1 MKICPVII
9 AGGVGTRFWPE
20 SRKKRPKQ
28 LLHVIDKEKSLLEL
42 TIERISHFASLEDT
56 LIITSDYHVEEVAEQ
71 AAGVPKANIIAEPI
85 GRNTA
90 TCIALA
96 AHILHRTVGDDAM
109 MIVLPADHLVKNEN
123 EFTRLIKVAEKTA
136 KETGGLVTLGIH
148 PTRPETGYGYIQID
162 DERLP
167 SVANIPSLSEFEVR
181 DVFRV
186 KRFAEKPDEE
196 TAKRFVESGD
206 FLWNSGMFVWCV
218 GSIRRALEQFSEDIS
233 ERIGALPLPSDPTF
247 ASALKDA
254 YSKIRGNSIDYAV
267 MERASNVY
275 VVRAGAIGW
284 SDVGSWDEVWRLAE
298 KDEAQNAVDGAKVL
312 LRSSKRCLVRSKSD
326 ELIILTNVDDL
337 IVIHSGDAILIA
349 NRDKAQHVKDVVD
362 YLKRNNQ
369 DRYL

>member
-28 LLHVIDKEKSLLEL
+28 LLHVINKEKSLLEL
-42 TIERISHFASLEDT
+42 TIERVARFASLKDT
-56 LIITSDYHVEEVAEQ
+56 LIITSDYHVDEVADQ
-71 AAGVPKANIIAEPI
+71 ANGVPRANIIAEPI

-96 AHILHRTVGDDAM
+96 AHILHNIVGDDAM
-109 MIVLPADHLVKNEN
+109 MIVLPADHLVKNEQ
-123 EFTRLIKVAEKTA
+123 EFTRLISIAERTA
-136 KETGGLVTLGIH
+136 RETRGLVTLGIH

-167 SVANIPSLSEFEVR
+167 TVTQIPTVSEFEVR

-196 TAKRFVESGD
+196 TARRFVESGD
-206 FLWNSGMFVWCV
+206 FLWNSGMFVWTV
-218 GSIRRALEQFSEDIS
+218 GAIRLALDQFCEDIS
-233 ERIGALPLPSDPTF
+233 ERIGALPLPSDPGFTT
-247 ASALKDA
+247 ALKDA

-275 VVRAGAIGW
+275 VVRAGAVGW

-298 KDEAQNAVDGAKVL
+298 KDESQNAVDGNKVIV
-312 LRSSKRCLVRSKSD
+312 RSSKRCLVRSQAN
-326 ELIILTNVDDL
+326 ELIILMNVDDL
-337 IVIHSGDAILIA
+337 AVIHSGDAILIA
-349 NRDKAQHVKDVVD
+349 SRDKAQNVKDVVD

-369 DRYL
+369 DQYL